1 MSFVIGEE
9 IRKKVRSKGL
19 KNKAFAEL
27 MNIEERNLY
36 HFFKKELL
44 DIDQL
49 LQASKVLN
57 YDFVNLYIQNSKFSD
72 HFLDSTTKNQ
82 QSKVLPDLATPINQI
97 SFSFTVKGSMESVQ
111 NEISSFLKSVQQE
124 AESRGLT
131 IA

>member
-72 HFLDSTTKNQ
+72 YFGDSTTKNQ
-82 QSKVLPDLATPINQI
+82 QSNTLPDLATSTNQI

-111 NEISSFLKSVQQE
+111 KEISSFLKSIQQE
-124 AESRGLT
+124 AESRGLS